1 MTERLCVPSNF
12 TKNPKPNREY
22 FYWDKVVGR
31 ADEGL
36 CEVLH
41 VENGVANI
49 VDLINNRQFEIKVDA
64 IDWELNVYDKV
75 YEEGLDWLNGL

>member
-1 MTERLCVPSNF
+1 MTKRLCVPSNF
-12 TKNPKPNREY
+12 TKNPKSNREY

-31 ADEGL
+31 VDEGL

-49 VDLINNRQFEIKVDA
+49 LDLINQRQFEIKVDA
-64 IDWELNVYDKV
+64 VDWELNVYDKV
-75 YEEGLDWLNGL
+75 YEEGLAWLNGL